1 VRRFQSFSE
10 NSSDSLPNTGKW
22 RLFVCG
28 ALMVRR
34 RSRCV
39 LSVCSSCLRISDHSQ
54 SSVFAEFLDYKD
66 AEAFLNAEPK
76 PSWDGDELLT
86 MSKEAYVEMKIK
98 EKGLKG
104 KAAIVRRDHLTRK
117 GFDAFR
123 EMRVGAGGK
132 EGKKGAEKTKPE
144 IFVEFL
150 GKKLRV
156 LEGDGGSVSPEE
168 VPRVRGSALRFSG
181 CGGEVS
187 YDEIKRPLRE
197 RFSRVP
203 FVKFTKGDDA
213 GLVGFDKALNEEDV
227 AFVMEKVPTLNGN
240 PVTWELPGEEEEHA
254 FEIERANAA
263 AKRAL
268 GGTDGG
274 GRGGRGGAHR
284 GGRGGRGRGGRAN
297 QGARGSKNR
306 NGSDRAQGGGGEQVG
321 EKRKRAVEPDGGRDA
336 GIRGQTVPTIV
347 TAFPSK
353 KPKMDDGAS

>member
-1 VRRFQSFSE
+1 LVRRFQGFSE
-10 NSSDSLPNTGKW
+10 TSSDSLPNTGKW
-22 RLFVCG
+22 RLFVCA
-28 ALMVRR
+28 ALMARR

-39 LSVCSSCLRISDHSQ
+39 LSVCSSCLPISDHSQ
-54 SSVFAEFLDYKD
+54 GSVFAEFLDYKD
-66 AEAFLNAEPK
+66 AEAFLSAEPK
-76 PSWDGDELLT
+76 PSWDDNELLT

-123 EMRVGAGGK
+123 EMRVGTGGK
-132 EGKKGAEKTKPE
+132 EGKGGGEKTKPE

-156 LEGDGGSVSPEE
+156 LEGDGGSVAPEE

-203 FVKFTKGDDA
+203 FVKFTKGDDE
-213 GLVGFDKALNEEDV
+213 GLVGFDKALGEEDV

-240 PVTWELPGEEEEHA
+240 PVTWELPG
-254 FEIERANAA
+254 
-263 AKRAL
+263 
-268 GGTDGG
+268 GTSILFSF
-274 GRGGRGGAHR
+274 RGLRLTYHVFFV
-284 GGRGGRGRGGRAN
+284 
-297 QGARGSKNR
+297 Q
-306 NGSDRAQGGGGEQVG
+306 
-321 EKRKRAVEPDGGRDA
+321 RKRNTRL
-336 GIRGQTVPTIV
+336 R
-347 TAFPSK
+347 
-353 KPKMDDGAS
+353 